1 MKISTVILLFLAVSL
16 LTQCHKKQ
24 NEAPVETSPISISYV
39 LIVDGLTIPW
49 GFTFLPDR
57 SLLITEK
64 SGILY
69 HFKEG
74 QKKEIEGLPDIL
86 MRGQGGLMDIVL
98 HPNYE
103 ENNWVYFSFVSTQGD
118 GEGSNTAIMR
128 ARLNPEKNI
137 LTDNQLLYKASPNST
152 AGYHFGSRI
161 TFDNEGFL
169 YFTIGDRGNRDQ
181 NPQDINRDG
190 GKVYR
195 LHDDGR
201 IPEDNP
207 FVGQANA
214 RTAIYSYGHRN
225 GQGLAIHLQTGKI
238 WMHEHGPKGGDEINI
253 IEKGKNYGWP
263 IISYGINYDGT
274 IITDL
279 THKEGM
285 EQPIYYWTP
294 SIAPSGMC
302 FITSDIYRDWKG
314 SLLVGSLAFHYLER
328 LEIENNQVISREKLL
343 QDIGRV
349 RDVRIGPDGH
359 IYVAVESKG
368 IIKINL
374 KEE

>member
-1 MKISTVILLFLAVSL
+1 M
-16 LTQCHKKQ
+16 
-24 NEAPVETSPISISYV
+24 ETSPISTSPVSISYE

-74 QKKEIEGLPDIL
+74 QKKEVEGLPDIF

-161 TFDNEGFL
+161 TFDNNGYL

-181 NPQDINRDG
+181 NPQDINRDC
-190 GKVYR
+190 GKIYR
-195 LHDDGR
+195 LYDDGR

-225 GQGLAIHLQTGKI
+225 GQGLTKHSETGKI

-314 SLLVGSLAFHYLER
+314 SLLVGSLAFQYLER